1 MANHEFIRIF
11 EADAGLMS
19 EVFAF
24 ISGSLA
30 ACGISRENSAVLE
43 MAADE
48 IFSNIAKYSG
58 SADAAV
64 RLSVDGCE
72 VALRFEDGGAPFDPL
87 SAAQPDV
94 SLGDG
99 NGRAELPKA
108 GGLGIRLAKS
118 LMDGMSYSRE
128 GGRNVL
134 ILTKRLRG
142 DERPD
147 A

>member
-1 MANHEFIRIF
+1 
-11 EADAGLMS
+11 
-19 EVFAF
+19 
-24 ISGSLA
+24 
-30 ACGISRENSAVLE
+30 

-64 RLSVDGCE
+64 GLSVDGGE
-72 VALRFEDGGAPFDPL
+72 VALRFEDSGVPFDPL
-87 SAAQPDV
+87 SVAPPDI
-94 SLGDG
+94 SFGDG
-99 NGRAELPKA
+99 NGRAGEPKA
-108 GGLGIRLAKS
+108 GGIGIRLAKS

-134 ILTKRLRG
+134 VLTKRFRG
-142 DERPD
+142 YERPD